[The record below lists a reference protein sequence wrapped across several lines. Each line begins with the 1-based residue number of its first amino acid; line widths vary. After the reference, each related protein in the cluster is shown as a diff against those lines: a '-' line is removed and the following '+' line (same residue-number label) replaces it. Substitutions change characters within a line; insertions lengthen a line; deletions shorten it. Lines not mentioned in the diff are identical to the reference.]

1 MIRPAPL
8 LALGALL
15 GVGLLLAAQALL
27 PARLPAWLGGRPD
40 PLALALGLLDAAREQ
55 PPVVVMVMACP
66 REAVPEAASEAAPG
80 RYTLDM
86 AGLAPERL
94 RWTPQENTLVIH
106 ALRPAPDA
114 GAARCVADEDDRTAA
129 DEAAREVVRR
139 QFLLPL
145 VESGHSDIKV
155 KVTFAAPPPTSS
167 PDIPDT
173 DAKD

>member
-66 REAVPEAASEAAPG
+66 REAALG

-86 AGLAPERL
+86 ARLAPERL

-114 GAARCVADEDDRTAA
+114 GAARCAADEDDRAAA

-167 PDIPDT
+167 PDTPDT

>member
-66 REAVPEAASEAAPG
+66 REAVPG

-86 AGLAPERL
+86 ARLAPERL

-114 GAARCVADEDDRTAA
+114 GAARCAADEDDRAAA

-167 PDIPDT
+167 PDTPDT